1 VRKILEFLDYTTAY
15 VRWNQTSEANET
27 RIRRRLL
34 RRPLR
39 LHRGVEALSA
49 IRWPRGRRSTEG
61 AARASDCRVASP
73 LPRPLHRG
81 FGGRGGCVAVAERQ
95 NAVRALA
102 SETDFSHGTWS
113 LTKLRLSF

>member
-1 VRKILEFLDYTTAY
+1 MKRGYAAGFCAGHYGYIVASK
-15 VRWNQTSEANET
+15 RWA
-27 RIRRRLL
+27 
-34 RRPLR
+34 PY
-39 LHRGVEALSA
+39 AD
-49 IRWPRGRRSTEG
+49 PRGRRSTEG

-81 FGGRGGCVAVAERQ
+81 CGGRGGCVAVAERQ